1 MTNEIKE
8 IIEYLKD
15 DSMFIYDEDGTRK
28 EITLD
33 ESKLLLDYITNLQ
46 EENERLKE
54 LADKYEEEHKTTYET
69 WKKDIIANK
78 KAIEYIEHNWIDY
91 ETAKDIKEY
100 DELNIPIQDIK
111 DLYDILRGEE

>member
-15 DSMFIYDEDGTRK
+15 DSIFIYDEDGTRK

-46 EENERLKE
+46 EIEKEHQKINGELRLEINNLQQRINK
-54 LADKYEEEHKTTYET
+54 AVKYI
-69 WKKDIIANK
+69 KK
-78 KAIEYIEHNWIDY
+78 
-91 ETAKDIKEY
+91 
-100 DELNIPIQDIK
+100 NIPYWEEWH
-111 DLYDILRGEE
+111 YDMVINTEDMNKIISLLKGEE